1 MSTETA
7 KQALRKKDVKVD
19 HQATALQVVVK
30 KSAAEQKVMHQATQQ
45 QSNATSVPKSD
56 PAQASVTAEQT
67 TSGNEQRKN
76 KEKNS
81 VSEHE
86 FQEVVIDIRRVVK
99 VTKGGRNFRFAAV
112 VVIGDGAHAVGL
124 GTARAR
130 EVPNA
135 IKKAIANAQKNLIHV
150 SIVKDTIPY
159 SVTGR
164 HGAARVLL
172 MPASAGNGIT
182 AGGAVRSI
190 IELSGIKNIR
200 SKKIGSGN
208 PINILRAT
216 INGLQQLVSLET
228 TLQARLASLAAK
240 KAPSHEQEVH
250 K

>member
-7 KQALRKKDVKVD
+7 KQSSTKDGKVE
-19 HQATALQVVVK
+19 QPVTVVQKVVQ
-30 KSAAEQKVMHQATQQ
+30 KSTAEQQVIKQATQQ
-45 QSNATSVPKSD
+45 QSSNASAPKSD
-56 PAQASVTAEQT
+56 PAQVSVTADKNT
-67 TSGNEQRKN
+67 LANKPAN
-76 KEKNS
+76 KEKTS
-81 VSEHE
+81 ASEHE

-112 VVIGDGAHAVGL
+112 VVIGDGANVVGL

-135 IKKAIANAQKNLIHV
+135 IKKAIANAKKNLIHV
-150 SIVKDTIPY
+150 SIVKNTIPY
-159 SVTGR
+159 TVTGR

-200 SKKIGSGN
+200 SKKIGAGN

-216 INGLQQLVSLET
+216 INGLEQLVSLET

-240 KAPSHEQEVH
+240 KAVSHEQEVS

>member
-7 KQALRKKDVKVD
+7 KQTLSTKDAQVD
-19 HQATALQVVVK
+19 QQTTASQVVAE
-30 KSAAEQKVMHQATQQ
+30 KSDPTEDQPTQQ
-45 QSNATSVPKSD
+45 QSTNASETKSD
-56 PAQASVTAEQT
+56 PTQVSVTANQT
-67 TSGNEQRKN
+67 TPANEQRVN
-76 KEKNS
+76 KEKHS
-81 VSEHE
+81 ASEQE

-135 IKKAIANAQKNLIHV
+135 IKKAIANAKKNLIHV
-150 SIVKDTIPY
+150 SIVNDTIPY

-200 SKKIGSGN
+200 SKKIGAGN

-216 INGLQQLVSLET
+216 INGLAQLVRLET
-228 TLQARLASLAAK
+228 TLQTRLASLASK
-240 KAPSHEQEVH
+240 KPASNELEVG

>member
-7 KQALRKKDVKVD
+7 KQPLRTKDVQVD
-19 HQATALQVVVK
+19 QQTTAVQEVVQKSVEDQQVMK
-30 KSAAEQKVMHQATQQ
+30 QATQQ
-45 QSNATSVPKSD
+45 HSTDTSAIKAD
-56 PAQASVTAEQT
+56 PAQASVTVDQT
-67 TSGNEQRKN
+67 TVANEQHGN
-76 KEKNS
+76 KEKKP

-135 IKKAIANAQKNLIHV
+135 IKKAIANAKKNLIYV
-150 SIVKDTIPY
+150 SIVNDTIPY
-159 SVTGR
+159 TVTGR

-172 MPASAGNGIT
+172 MPASAGHGIT

-200 SKKIGSGN
+200 SKKIGAGN

-216 INGLQQLVSLET
+216 INGLEQLVSLET

-240 KAPSHEQEVH
+240 KTASHEQEVR